1 MNITSSHE
9 LRIHD
14 LFNLVALSILCVVDI
29 VYLTLATDWALIGSE
44 SLGSHH
50 QHLSNILLVG
60 FTLYLLVDL
69 VWVILVPRCVAS
81 NPLAIIIHHL
91 ACLLMTIIP
100 WTEAQFSW
108 HLAINLLVE
117 INTIMLTLRRNVSM
131 GSLTYKVS
139 NALFY
144 ASWVLLRLVMFP
156 ALVLFFYFEYVR
168 YSITS
173 GSYCNM
179 MLFAVLGE
187 AFITAMSFKW
197 TFDML
202 TKLMSS
208 SPSHKQS

>member
-29 VYLTLATDWALIGSE
+29 VYLTLATDWAFIGSE

-100 WTEAQFSW
+100 WIEAQFSW
-108 HLAINLLVE
+108 HLAVNLLVE
-117 INTIMLTLRRNVSM
+117 INTLMLTL
-131 GSLTYKVS
+131 
-139 NALFY
+139 
-144 ASWVLLRLVMFP
+144 
-156 ALVLFFYFEYVR
+156 
-168 YSITS
+168 
-173 GSYCNM
+173 
-179 MLFAVLGE
+179 
-187 AFITAMSFKW
+187 
-197 TFDML
+197 
-202 TKLMSS
+202 
-208 SPSHKQS
+208 